1 MIRRLLRA
9 PVLLAFPVA
18 LLVGACTER
27 LDTASSCPVLCPGQN
42 LDILDTILDP
52 AVVLDTTLQTF
63 PLLGFESGL
72 LVATRGDTLDTRAI
86 IRFDSLSRVFS
97 PPSDTARPVSYVDS
111 ATLSVRLAKTGIKVP
126 RTFYID
132 AFDVGDTTLV
142 DSLPTTLLPFFTAG
156 RLLGSLRVDSASY
169 IDSGT
174 VKIALDSAKVRRIV
188 STPGAVLRI
197 GLQLRSTESGAFLVT
212 SSDDATNGPLL
223 RYRVSADTLVAA
235 VTARPVSLFPRLP
248 LNVNG
253 DLVDYLLVADAPDI
267 RRAGRFSVGG
277 FPGRRTYLRF
287 NLPRWL
293 TDSTAVLRAQLEF
306 VQDPVR
312 GLDARDSLTI
322 RAQVVLAGNATTD
335 LNRAARLLAPAG
347 FFVGDFVRVAPGDSG
362 TVKLEINS
370 LVRLWRSNSG
380 VQNIPSALIL
390 RSELEGSSALGA
402 NFFGLSAAPGLRP
415 RLRVSYVPNIRFG
428 QP

>member
-18 LLVGACTER
+18 LLVGACTES
-27 LDTASSCPVLCPGQN
+27 LTTADACPALCPGQQLN
-42 LDILDTILDP
+42 ILDTILDP
-52 AVVLDTTLQTF
+52 AIVLDTTLQTF
-63 PLLGFESGL
+63 PLLGFENSL
-72 LVATRGDTLDTRAI
+72 LVASRGDTLDTRAI
-86 IRFDSLSRVFS
+86 IRFDTLPRSFA
-97 PPSDTARPVSYVDS
+97 PPGDTARPVSYVDS
-111 ATLSVRLAKTGIKVP
+111 ATLSIRLAKTSIKVP

-142 DSLPTTLLPFFTAG
+142 DSLPSTLLPFFTAG
-156 RLLGSLRVDSASY
+156 RLLGSLRVDSVSF
-169 IDSGT
+169 IDSST
-174 VKIALDSAKVRRIV
+174 VKIVLDSARMRQIV
-188 STPGAVLRI
+188 ATPGAVLRI
-197 GLQLRSTESGAFLVT
+197 GLQLRSTETGAFLIT
-212 SSDDATNGPLL
+212 SSDDASNGPLL

-235 VTARPVSLFPRLP
+235 VTARPTSLFPRVP
-248 LNVNG
+248 LSVNG
-253 DLVDYLLVADAPDI
+253 DLFDYLLIADAPDI

-277 FPGRRTYLRF
+277 LPGRRTYLRF

-293 TDSTAVLRAQLEF
+293 TDSTAILRAQLEF

-312 GLDARDSLTI
+312 GLDNRDSLTI
-322 RAQVVLAGNATTD
+322 RAQVVLAGSATTD

-347 FFVGDFVRVAPGDSG
+347 FFVGDLVRVAPADSG
-362 TVKLEINS
+362 IVRLEINS

-390 RSELEGSSALGA
+390 RTEAEGSSALGA
-402 NFFGLSAAPGLRP
+402 NFFGLSAAAGLRP

>member
-18 LLVGACTER
+18 LLVGACTES
-27 LDTASSCPVLCPGQN
+27 LTTADSCPALCPGQQLN
-42 LDILDTILDP
+42 ILDTILDP
-52 AVVLDTTLQTF
+52 AIVLDTTLQTF
-63 PLLGFESGL
+63 PLLGFENSL
-72 LVATRGDTLDTRAI
+72 LVASRGDTLDTRAI
-86 IRFDSLSRVFS
+86 IRFDTLPRTFS
-97 PPSDTARPVSYVDS
+97 PPSDTARPVTYVDS
-111 ATLSVRLAKTGIKVP
+111 ATLSIRLAKTSIKVP
-126 RTFYID
+126 RTFFID

-142 DSLPTTLLPFFTAG
+142 DSLPSTLLPFFTAG
-156 RLLGSLRVDSASY
+156 RLLGSLQVDSVSF
-169 IDSGT
+169 IDSST
-174 VKIALDSAKVRRIV
+174 VKIVLDSARMRRIV

-197 GLQLRSTESGAFLVT
+197 GLQLRSTETGAFLIT
-212 SSDDATNGPLL
+212 SSDDASNGPLL

-235 VTARPVSLFPRLP
+235 VTARPTSLFPRVP
-248 LNVNG
+248 QNVNG
-253 DLVDYLLVADAPDI
+253 DLFDYLLVADAPDI

-277 FPGRRTYLRF
+277 LPGRRTYLRF
-287 NLPRWL
+287 SLPRWL
-293 TDSTAVLRAQLEF
+293 TDSTAILRAQLEF

-312 GLDARDSLTI
+312 GLDNRDSLTI
-322 RAQVVLAGNATTD
+322 RAQVVLAGSATTD

-347 FFVGDFVRVAPGDSG
+347 FFVGDRVRVAPADSG
-362 TVKLEINS
+362 IVRMEINS

-390 RSELEGSSALGA
+390 RSEAEGSSALGA
-402 NFFGLSAAPGLRP
+402 NFFGLSAAAGLRP

>member
-27 LDTASSCPVLCPGQN
+27 LDTASSCPVLCPGQT

-63 PLLGFESGL
+63 PLLGFENGL

-86 IRFDSLSRVFS
+86 IRFDTLARVFS
-97 PPSDTARPVSYVDS
+97 PPSDTARPVTYIDS
-111 ATLSVRLAKTGIKVP
+111 ATLSVRLAKTGIKIP

-132 AFDVGDTTLV
+132 AGDTTLV
-142 DSLPTTLLPFFTAG
+142 DSLPATLLPFFTAG
-156 RLLGSLRVDSASY
+156 RLLGSLQVDSASY

-174 VKIALDSAKVRRIV
+174 VKIVLDSAKLRQIV

-212 SSDDATNGPLL
+212 SSEDATNGPLL

-253 DLVDYLLVADAPDI
+253 DLVDYLLVADAPDL
-267 RRAGRFSVGG
+267 RRIGRFSVGG

-322 RAQVVLAGNATTD
+322 RAQIVLAGNATTD

-347 FFVGDFVRVAPGDSG
+347 FFVGDLVRIAPGDSG
-362 TVKLEINS
+362 LVQLEINS
-370 LVRLWRSNSG
+370 LVRLWRSSAG
-380 VQNIPSALIL
+380 AQSIPSALIL

-402 NFFGLSAAPGLRP
+402 NFFGLSAASGLRP

>member
-18 LLVGACTER
+18 LLVGACTES
-27 LDTASSCPVLCPGQN
+27 LNTADSCPALCPGQQLN
-42 LDILDTILDP
+42 IFDTILDP
-52 AVVLDTTLQTF
+52 AIVLDTTLQTF
-63 PLLGFESGL
+63 PLLGFENSL
-72 LVATRGDTLDTRAI
+72 LVASRGDTLDTRAI
-86 IRFDSLSRVFS
+86 IRFDTLARTFS

-111 ATLSVRLAKTGIKVP
+111 ATLSVRLVRTSIKIP
-126 RTFYID
+126 RTFFID

-142 DSLPTTLLPFFTAG
+142 DSLPSTLLPFFTAG
-156 RLLGSLRVDSASY
+156 RLLGSLQVDSANF
-169 IDSGT
+169 IDSST
-174 VKIALDSAKVRRIV
+174 VKIVLDSARLRQIV

-197 GLQLRSTESGAFLVT
+197 GLQLRSTETGAILI
-212 SSDDATNGPLL
+212 SSSEDGSNGPLV
-223 RYRVSADTLVAA
+223 RYRVSVDTLVPA
-235 VTARPVSLFPRLP
+235 VTARPTSLFPRVP
-248 LNVNG
+248 QNVSG

-267 RRAGRFSVGG
+267 RRTGRFSVGG

-293 TDSTAVLRAQLEF
+293 TDSTAILRAQLEF

-312 GLDARDSLTI
+312 GLDDRDSLTI

-347 FFVGDFVRVAPGDSG
+347 FFVGDFVRVAPADSG
-362 TVKLEINS
+362 IVRLEINS
-370 LVRLWRSNSG
+370 LVRLWRSNPG
-380 VQNIPSALIL
+380 VANIPSALIL
-390 RSELEGSSALGA
+390 RSEVEGSSSLGA
-402 NFFGLSAAPGLRP
+402 NFFALSAAAGLRP

>member
-18 LLVGACTER
+18 LVVGACTER
-27 LDTASSCPVLCPGQN
+27 LDTASSCPVLCAGQT

-52 AVVLDTTLQTF
+52 AVVLDTTLQTY
-63 PLLGFESGL
+63 PLLGFELSL

-97 PPSDTARPVSYVDS
+97 PPSDTARPVSFVDS
-111 ATLSVRLAKTGIKVP
+111 ATLSVRLAKTSIKVP

-132 AFDVGDTTLV
+132 AFDVGDTTLA

-174 VKIALDSAKVRRIV
+174 VKIALDSARVRQIV

-197 GLQLRSTESGAFLVT
+197 GLQLRSTETGAFLIT
-212 SSDDATNGPLL
+212 SSEDVTNGPLL
-223 RYRVSADTLVAA
+223 RYRVSTDTLVAA
-235 VTARPVSLFPRLP
+235 VTARPLSLFPRLP

-253 DLVDYLLVADAPDI
+253 DLVDYLLIADAPDI

-312 GLDARDSLTI
+312 GLDVRDSLTI
-322 RAQVVLAGNATTD
+322 RAQVVLAGSATTD
-335 LNRAARLLAPAG
+335 LNRASRLLAPAG

-362 TVKLEINS
+362 IVTLEINS

-402 NFFGLSAAPGLRP
+402 NFFGLSAASGLRP

>member
-27 LDTASSCPVLCPGQN
+27 LDTASSCPVLCPGQT

-86 IRFDSLSRVFS
+86 IRFDTLARVFS
-97 PPSDTARPVSYVDS
+97 PPSDTARPVSYIDS

-126 RTFYID
+126 QTFYLD

-156 RLLGSLRVDSASY
+156 RLLGSLRIDSASY

-174 VKIALDSAKVRRIV
+174 VRIVLDSAKLRQIV

-235 VTARPVSLFPRLP
+235 VTARPLSLFPRLP

-267 RRAGRFSVGG
+267 RKAGRFSVGG

-287 NLPRWL
+287 NLPRWM

-312 GLDARDSLTI
+312 GLDERDSLTI

-347 FFVGDFVRVAPGDSG
+347 FFVGDLLRVAPGDSG
-362 TVKLEINS
+362 VVKLEINS
-370 LVRLWRSNSG
+370 LVRLWRTNSG
-380 VQNIPSALIL
+380 AQNIPSALIL
-390 RSELEGSSALGA
+390 RSELEGSSAFGA